1 MLVGPGVLREEL
13 LRGLFEHVVGD
24 EDVRVNL
31 LPSYWIKRTLIAEV
45 FLDHFLLIG
54 VPALDHDR
62 LVHQIVAY
70 RTLQKVWHLKWSLV
84 LLAVDVF
91 GEIVIHRARI
101 IHGGGLGRELHR
113 HQVLV
118 RLHFLLQIDHH

>member
-31 LPSYWIKRTLIAEV
+31 LPSYWIKCTLIAEV

-70 RTLQKVWHLKWSLV
+70 RTLQKVWHLKWPLV
-84 LLAVDVF
+84 LLPVDVF